1 MDIPDDDAHL
11 THHDASVDNLVED
24 LSKLNETEE
33 LDSIIIHYQDN
44 SSENSF
50 NGSELTISSYSK
62 DNDSISTP
70 CLLSETDSR
79 SILSEMDS
87 ISWTDLSR
95 STTTTVLTDNQSNN
109 ILPKSFMQLQGIS
122 VGNFNMACNFNIL
135 AALHI
140 MTRYKLHILAIQE
153 HTPWNR
159 EL

>member
-50 NGSELTISSYSK
+50 NGSELMISSYSK

-79 SILSEMDS
+79 SI
-87 ISWTDLSR
+87 
-95 STTTTVLTDNQSNN
+95 
-109 ILPKSFMQLQGIS
+109 
-122 VGNFNMACNFNIL
+122 
-135 AALHI
+135 
-140 MTRYKLHILAIQE
+140 
-153 HTPWNR
+153 
-159 EL
+159 